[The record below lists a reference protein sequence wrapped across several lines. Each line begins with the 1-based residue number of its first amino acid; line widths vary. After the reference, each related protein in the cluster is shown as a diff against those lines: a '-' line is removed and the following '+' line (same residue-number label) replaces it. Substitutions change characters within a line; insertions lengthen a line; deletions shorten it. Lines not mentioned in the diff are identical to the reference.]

1 MPFALSRQIGGWK
14 TPDPIAHDREKIR
27 ILSDISN
34 NFEDNLINFLEDFED
49 YFLIKNLRGKFSSYC
64 CSETEFSPLIEC
76 KN

>member
-34 NFEDNLINFLEDFED
+34 NFEDNLINFLEDF
-49 YFLIKNLRGKFSSYC
+49 RFSK
-64 CSETEFSPLIEC
+64 CSMASHCETGLANNSHKKIGRVMV
-76 KN
+76 